1 MAEEK
6 RAANDP
12 LKNAEPNPRLTEF
25 SKSPEPWAEVAK
37 IEWGGDR
44 THASTIQTLI
54 MDADGSQYGAF
65 EKKLLAVLA
74 DQKCTDF
81 ARDFVCRMLKLIG
94 TAASVPALAKLLAG
108 AATADVAR
116 YALQAIPGAEANAA
130 LRAAL
135 GTLKG
140 KAKAGVIGTLSARGD
155 REALAVIKACVAEG
169 GDVGDAAALA
179 VATLGGAQ

>member
-25 SKSPEPWAEVAK
+25 SKSPEPWTEVAK
-37 IEWGGDR
+37 IEWGCDR

-54 MDADGSQYGAF
+54 MDADEAQYPAF

-74 DQKCTDF
+74 DKNCTDF

-94 TAASVPALAKLLAG
+94 TATSVPALAKLLAD

-116 YALQAIPGAEANAA
+116 YALQALPGAEADTT

-135 GTLKG
+135 GSLKG

-155 REALAVIKACVAEG
+155 REALAAIKACAAEG

>member
-25 SKSPEPWAEVAK
+25 SKSPEPWTEVAK

-54 MDADGSQYGAF
+54 MDADASQYPAF

-74 DQKCTDF
+74 DKKLTDF
-81 ARDFVCRMLKLIG
+81 ARDFVCRMLALIG
-94 TAASVPALAKLLAG
+94 SAASVPALVKLLAE
-108 AATADVAR
+108 AKTADAAR
-116 YALQAIPGAEANAA
+116 YALQSIPGAEADAV

-135 GTLKG
+135 GVLKG
-140 KAKAGVIGTLSARGD
+140 KAKAGLVGTLSARGD
-155 REALAVIKACVAEG
+155 REALAAIKACVSEG